1 MKAVKRKLIIEVLN
15 ELDRA
20 FKLEDDD
27 YHNSLMGDLRELI
40 FSKYIEEELPSG
52 AIKRIW
58 LE

>member
-1 MKAVKRKLIIEVLN
+1 MKAVKRKLIIEVLD
-15 ELDRA
+15 ELDR
-20 FKLEDDD
+20 LEPELAD
-27 YHNSLMGDLRELI
+27 DLRELI

>member
-15 ELDRA
+15 ELDQFEPA
-20 FKLEDDD
+20 LAD
-27 YHNSLMGDLRELI
+27 NLRELI

-52 AIKRIW
+52 EIKRIW